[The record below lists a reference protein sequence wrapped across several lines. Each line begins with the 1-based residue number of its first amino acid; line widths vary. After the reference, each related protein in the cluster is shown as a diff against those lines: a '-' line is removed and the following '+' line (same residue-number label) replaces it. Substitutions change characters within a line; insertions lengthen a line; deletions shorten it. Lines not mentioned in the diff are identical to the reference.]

1 MTEVIKPIKLTKI
14 PVIKEINI
22 ELKNAF
28 IK

>member
-1 MTEVIKPIKLTKI
+1 MIEVIKPIKLTKI
-14 PVIKEINI
+14 PVIKEIYI